1 MQPKSASIVLSG
13 SILGDILAATN
24 HDCASAAFRSAGE
37 MAERIGS
44 LGWSETPIG
53 PVTSWPAELKTLVD
67 LILNS
72 AQPMFVVWGAERIW
86 LYNDAFIPILGRKHP
101 TALGIP
107 SQQVWAEAWNMIQ
120 PMFDQVFEG
129 QCVHMDDIEIRIDK
143 RGAPEET
150 HFAFSYNPVI
160 QSATGKVGGIL
171 GVCTETTDRFLAER
185 RERLAAERQINLFE
199 QAPGFIIIMR
209 GPDHVVEFLND
220 AHRLVFNSDGWLG
233 QPIRSAI
240 PSLEGQGF
248 FERLDDVFSSGKTFE
263 AQGVPV
269 RFRRSPETPEESRY
283 LTFIYA
289 PLYDGNST
297 VTGIFCEGFD
307 VTETYRARKRGAALA
322 ELGDVVRQIDD
333 PDDLAYAAAEI
344 IGRELEVSRAG
355 YGTIDLAK
363 ETISIER
370 DWNAPGIK
378 SLAGVLHFR
387 DYGSYIEDLKRGITV
402 VCEDADKDSRT
413 RHNAEAL
420 KAISA
425 QSFINMPVTEQG
437 GFVALLYLNH
447 DQPRSWSGEEV
458 EFVREM
464 AERMRTAVERRRA
477 QAELRQNESRLRFL
491 DGLGKETAKS
501 ADADA
506 VLEITTRKLG
516 EHLGVA
522 ICAYADMEPDQ
533 DHFTIRGDWHRQG
546 SSSITGYY
554 SLQDF
559 GQLAVLRLHQGL
571 PLIINDNVA
580 ELPPEEAAAFQNIG
594 VAATICMPLVKEG
607 RLTALMAIHD
617 SVARTWTQNE
627 LALLTEVT
635 ERSWAHIERVRSD
648 QSAAETAERL
658 SLATQAAAI
667 GTWDY
672 DPVANHLRWDRQC
685 RALFGILSD
694 CGVSY
699 EGSFIAGLHPDD
711 RDQADK
717 AVRQALSPDNPQP
730 FNIEYRTIGL
740 EDRIER
746 WVAASG
752 HAIFEGKKAV
762 RFIGT
767 VIDISD
773 RKKAEHHLTIMNDT
787 GAAVAAELNLDKIV
801 QISTDAG
808 VQLSGAQFGA
818 FFYNVLDDQG
828 GSYMLYALSGVPRS
842 AFEHYPMPRAT
853 AVFEPTFLGTAVVRS
868 DDILQ
873 DPRYGK
879 NAPRKGMPE
888 GHLPVRSYLAV
899 PVVSNSGEVL
909 GGLFFGHAETG
920 KFLPEHETALLGVAG
935 HAATAIDN
943 ARLFQAAERE
953 LTERRRAEA
962 ALQTLN
968 STLEQRVI
976 EEVAERSK
984 AEEQLRQVQKMEAVG
999 QLTGGIAH
1007 DFNNMLAVIIGGLNL
1022 LQRKLSKGETDV
1034 GRFVEGAMD
1043 GAHRAAA
1050 LTQRLLAFSRQQP
1063 LKPEPINAN
1072 RLVGG
1077 MTDLLMRTLGETI
1090 TVETAFGAGLWQVR
1104 ADPSQLES
1112 ALLNLSVNA
1121 RDAMPDGGKLTIE
1134 TSNAYVDERYA
1145 RESAIAAGQF
1155 VLIAATDTGTG
1166 MAADVLAKAFDPFYT
1181 TKGVGKGTGLG
1192 LSQVYGFVRQSGGN
1206 VKIYSELGVGTTVK
1220 IYLPRHYGTSEQDA
1234 DKTKPRSIDGG
1245 LLSEIIMVVEDEDR
1259 VRAVSAEALREL
1271 GYTVVEANGPK
1282 EAIRMIEAGQQLSLL
1297 FTDVV
1302 MPDMSGRQ
1310 LVDMLRKKNPKL
1322 KVLYTTGYTRN
1333 AIVHNGI
1340 LDPGTQLLPKP
1351 FSLEDLAE
1359 KVRSILDDPS

>member
-1 MQPKSASIVLSG
+1 MTDRISA
-13 SILGDILAATN
+13 LAW
-24 HDCASAAFRSAGE
+24 GE
-37 MAERIGS
+37 TS
-44 LGWSETPIG
+44 IG
-53 PVTSWPAELKTLVD
+53 PMSSWPTSLKTLVD
-67 LILNS
+67 LILSS
-72 AQPMFVVWGAERIW
+72 AQPMFIAWGAQRVW

-101 TALGIP
+101 IALGLP
-107 SQQVWAEAWNMIQ
+107 SQQVWAEAWDTIR
-120 PMFDQVFEG
+120 PMFDEVFRG
-129 QCVHMDDIEIRIDK
+129 HSVQMDDIEIRIDK

-150 HFAFSYNPVI
+150 HFAFSYNPIVDAD
-160 QSATGKVGGIL
+160 SDRVSGIF

-209 GPDHVVEFLND
+209 GAEHVVEFLND
-220 AHRLVFNSDGWLG
+220 AHRLLFNSGDWLG
-233 QPIRSAI
+233 KNIRDAF
-240 PSLEGQGF
+240 PSLDGQGF
-248 FERLDDVFSSGKTFE
+248 FERLDEVFRSGKTFE

-269 RFRRSPETPEESRY
+269 RFRRTPDSPEENRY

-289 PLYDGNST
+289 PLYDGSST

-307 VTETYRARKRGAALA
+307 VTETYRARKRSAALA
-322 ELGDVVRQIDD
+322 ELGEIVRLIES
-333 PDDLAYAAAEI
+333 PEDLAYAAAEI
-344 IGRELEVSRAG
+344 IGRELDVSRAG
-355 YGTIDLAK
+355 YGTIDLTR

-387 DYGSYIEDLKRGITV
+387 DYGTYIEELKRGVTV
-402 VCEDADKDSRT
+402 VCEDATKDPRT
-413 RHNAEAL
+413 SHNADAL

-425 QSFINMPVTEQG
+425 QSFINMPVTEQS

-447 DQPRSWSGEEV
+447 DRPRSWSDDEI

-464 AERMRTAVERRRA
+464 AERTRTAVERRRA

-491 DGLGKETAKS
+491 DTLGKETART

-506 VLEITTRKLG
+506 ILEITTRMLG

-522 ICAYADMEPDQ
+522 ICAYADMEADQ
-533 DHFTIRGDWHRQG
+533 DHFTIRGDWHTEG
-546 SSSITGYY
+546 STSIVGYY

-559 GQLAVLRLHQGL
+559 GQLAVLRLHQGQ
-571 PLIINDNVA
+571 PLIINDNRA
-580 ELPPEEAAAFQNIG
+580 ELPPEEAAAFLDIG
-594 VAATICMPLVKEG
+594 VAATLCMPLVKEG

-617 SVARTWTQNE
+617 RAPRTWTQNE

-635 ERSWAHIERVRSD
+635 ERSWAHIERVRSE
-648 QSAAETAERL
+648 QSAAKTAERL

-672 DPVANHLRWDRQC
+672 DPVANQLRWDRQC
-685 RALFGILSD
+685 RALFGISSD
-694 CGVSY
+694 TAVSY
-699 EGSFIAGLHPDD
+699 EESFLAGLHPED
-711 RDQADK
+711 RDRADE
-717 AVRQALSPDNPQP
+717 AVRKALSPDRPVP

-740 EDRIER
+740 DDGIER
-746 WVAASG
+746 YLAASG
-752 HAIFEGKKAV
+752 HAIFEGGKAV

-767 VIDISD
+767 VIDISG
-773 RKKAEHHLTIMNDT
+773 RKKAERHLKIMNDT

-801 QISTDAG
+801 QITTDAG
-808 VQLSGAQFGA
+808 VELSGAQFGA

-828 GSYMLYALSGVPRS
+828 GSYMLYALSGAPRS
-842 AFEHYPMPRAT
+842 AFEDYPMPRAT
-853 AVFEPTFLGTAVVRS
+853 AVFEPTFLGKGVVRS
-868 DDILQ
+868 DDILR

-879 NAPRKGMPE
+879 NTPRKGMPE

-909 GGLFFGHAETG
+909 GGLFFGHPETG
-920 KFLPEHETALLGVAG
+920 KFVPEHENALLGIAG

-953 LTERRRAEA
+953 LAERRRAEA
-962 ALQTLN
+962 ALQMLN
-968 STLEQRVI
+968 TTLEQRVAD
-976 EEVAERSK
+976 EVSERSR
-984 AEEQLRQVQKMEAVG
+984 AEEQLRQAQKMEAVG

-1022 LQRKLSKGETDV
+1022 LQRKLAKGETDV

-1063 LKPEPINAN
+1063 LAPEPINAN
-1072 RLVGG
+1072 RLIGG
-1077 MTDLLMRTLGETI
+1077 MTELLVRTLGETI
-1090 TVETAFGAGLWQVR
+1090 KVETVFGAGLWQVK
-1104 ADPSQLES
+1104 ADPGQLES

-1121 RDAMPDGGKLTIE
+1121 RDAMSEGGKLTIE

-1145 RESAIAAGQF
+1145 RQSAIAAGQF
-1155 VLIAATDTGTG
+1155 VLIAVTDTGTG
-1166 MAADVLAKAFDPFYT
+1166 MSADVVARAFDPFYT
-1181 TKGVGKGTGLG
+1181 TKSVGKGTGLG

-1206 VKIYSELGVGTTVK
+1206 VKIYSEPGVGTTVK
-1220 IYLPRHYGTSEQDA
+1220 IYLPRNYDSTEKDVA
-1234 DKTKPRSIDGG
+1234 DTPARSIDGG
-1245 LLSEIIMVVEDEDR
+1245 LPSEVVMVVEDEDR

-1271 GYTVVEANGPK
+1271 GYTVVEASGPN
-1282 EAIRMIEAGQQLSLL
+1282 EAIDMIDAGQPLSLL

-1302 MPDMSGRQ
+1302 MPEMSGRQ
-1310 LVDMLRKKNPKL
+1310 LVDILRKKYPRL

-1340 LDPGTQLLPKP
+1340 LDPGTQLLSKP
-1351 FSLEDLAE
+1351 FSLEELAE
-1359 KVRSILDDPS
+1359 KVRAILDDPT

>member
-1 MQPKSASIVLSG
+1 
-13 SILGDILAATN
+13 
-24 HDCASAAFRSAGE
+24 
-37 MAERIGS
+37 
-44 LGWSETPIG
+44 
-53 PVTSWPAELKTLVD
+53 
-67 LILNS
+67 
-72 AQPMFVVWGAERIW
+72 MFVVWGSERIW

-101 TALGIP
+101 IALGLP
-107 SQQVWAEAWNMIQ
+107 SHDVWAEAWDTIG
-120 PMFDQVFEG
+120 PMFDQVFQG
-129 QCVHMDDIEIRIDK
+129 RPVHMDDIEIRIDK
-143 RGAPEET
+143 RGTPEEA
-150 HFAFSYNPVI
+150 HFAFSYNPIV
-160 QSATGKVGGIL
+160 QPDSGEVCGL
-171 GVCTETTDRFLAER
+171 FGVCTETTDRFLAER
-185 RERLAAERQINLFE
+185 RERLAAERQLNLFE
-199 QAPGFIIIMR
+199 QAPGFIIIMS

-220 AHRLVFNSDGWLG
+220 AHRLVFNSSEWLG
-233 QPIRSAI
+233 KTIRDAF

-248 FERLDDVFSSGKTFE
+248 FERLDEVFKSGETFE

-269 RFRRSPETPEESRY
+269 RFRRSPEQPEETRY

-289 PLYDGNST
+289 PLYDGDST
-297 VTGIFCEGFD
+297 ITGIFCEGFD
-307 VTETYRARKRGAALA
+307 VTETFRARRRSAAIADLA
-322 ELGDVVRQIDD
+322 EVVRLVED

-387 DYGSYIEDLKRGITV
+387 DYGTYIEDLKQGITV
-402 VCEDADKDSRT
+402 VCEDADTDPRT
-413 RHNAEAL
+413 SHNAEAL

-425 QSFINMPVTEQG
+425 QSFINMPVTEQA

-447 DQPRSWSGEEV
+447 ERPRSWSEEEI

-464 AERMRTAVERRRA
+464 AERTRTAVERRRA

-491 DGLGKETAKS
+491 DALGKETSKS
-501 ADADA
+501 TDADA
-506 VLEITTRKLG
+506 ILEITTRMLG

-546 SSSITGYY
+546 SGSIVGYY

-559 GQLAVLRLHQGL
+559 GELAVLRLHQGL
-571 PLIINDNVA
+571 PLIINDNRA
-580 ELPPEEAAAFQNIG
+580 ELASQEAATFQNIG
-594 VAATICMPLVKEG
+594 ISATICMPLVKEG

-617 SVARTWTQNE
+617 NAPRTWTQNE

-648 QSAAETAERL
+648 QGAAETAERL
-658 SLATQAAAI
+658 SLATKAAAI
-667 GTWDY
+667 GIWDY
-672 DPVANHLRWDRQC
+672 DPVADQLRWDAQC
-685 RALFGILSD
+685 RALFGITSD
-694 CGVSY
+694 SPVSY
-699 EGSFIAGLHPDD
+699 TGSFIAGLHPDD
-711 RDQADK
+711 RDRADE
-717 AVRQALSPDNPQP
+717 AVRRAIAPDSSEG

-740 EDRIER
+740 EDGIER

-752 HAIFEGKKAV
+752 HAIFEDRKAV

-773 RKKAEHHLTIMNDT
+773 RKKAERHLKIMNDT
-787 GAAVAAELNLDKIV
+787 GATVAAELDLDKIV
-801 QISTDAG
+801 QTTTDAG

-828 GSYMLYALSGVPRS
+828 GSYMLYALSGAPRS
-842 AFEHYPMPRAT
+842 AFQNYPMPRAT
-853 AVFEPTFLGTAVVRS
+853 AVFEPTFLGTGVVRS
-868 DDILQ
+868 DDILL
-873 DPRYGK
+873 DPRYGH

-920 KFLPEHETALLGVAG
+920 RFRHEHESALLGIAG

-943 ARLFQAAERE
+943 ARLFQAAQRE
-953 LTERRRAEA
+953 LQERRRAEA

-968 STLEQRVI
+968 ATLEQRVAD
-976 EEVAERSK
+976 EVAERSK

-1022 LQRKLSKGETDV
+1022 LQRKLAKGETDV

-1063 LKPEPINAN
+1063 LAPEPINAN
-1072 RLVGG
+1072 RLIGG
-1077 MTDLLMRTLGETI
+1077 MTDLLVRTLGETI
-1090 TVETAFGAGLWQVR
+1090 KVETAFGAGLWQVK
-1104 ADPSQLES
+1104 ADPGQLES

-1121 RDAMPDGGKLTIE
+1121 RDAMPNGGKLTIE

-1145 RESAIAAGQF
+1145 RESALGSGQF
-1155 VLIAATDTGTG
+1155 VLIAVTDTGTG
-1166 MAADVLAKAFDPFYT
+1166 MSAEVLSKAFDPFYT
-1181 TKGVGKGTGLG
+1181 TKSVGKGTGLG

-1206 VKIYSELGVGTTVK
+1206 VKIYSEPGVGTTVK
-1220 IYLPRHYGTSEQDA
+1220 IYLPRHYGQAQPDA
-1234 DKTKPRSIDGG
+1234 DERKPRSIDGG
-1245 LLSEIIMVVEDEDR
+1245 LATEIVMVVEDEDR
-1259 VRAVSAEALREL
+1259 VRVVSAEALREL
-1271 GYTVVEANGPK
+1271 GYTVVEASGPN
-1282 EAIRMIEAGQQLSLL
+1282 EAIKLIEGGQQLSLL

-1302 MPDMSGRQ
+1302 MPEMSGRQ
-1310 LVDMLRKKNPKL
+1310 LVDILRKRNPTL

-1359 KVRSILDDPS
+1359 KVRAILDDLA